1 MRYFLDVEFNGFC
14 GELISIALVPE
25 LDGAAPFYEA
35 LDCANPTPWVAEHVL
50 PMLRTAPIPRTLMA
64 SRFAAYLGNDENPVL
79 IADWPEDIAQ
89 AAMLM
94 VIAPGRRVALDR
106 ITFRMID
113 SIGFDAAALSAVPHN
128 AYHDALA
135 LRDYMIGRD
144 TG

>member
-25 LDGAAPFYEA
+25 QDGAAPFYEA
-35 LDCANPTPWVAEHVL
+35 LDCAKPTPWVADHVL
-50 PMLRTAPIPRTLMA
+50 PVLRTAPIPRTLMA
-64 SRFAAYLGNDENPVL
+64 SRFAAYLANDENPVL

>member
-14 GELISIALVPE
+14 GDLISIALVPE
-25 LDGAAPFYEA
+25 LDGAPPFYEA
-35 LDCANPTPWVAEHVL
+35 LDCAKPTPWVAEHVL
-50 PMLRTAPIPRTLMA
+50 PVLRTAPIPRTLMA